1 MKTQFN
7 TRGNPSILSRQ
18 MNEEEVLEEYIDC
31 LDTFVSATRGNKA
44 TNLTKKDFYSFYS
57 MLSLLIGEDEDDKF
71 ISLMHSHY
79 AHKNINTSPK
89 VTLKSPSKMED
100 KKSYSGQPRRDQQ
113 ESFNILKLGLD
124 KMGKGANDKEVVV
137 DPKKSLSKLSEKL
150 AVRGSRGLLS
160 FAKAFKKTDTQRNCK
175 VDFDSFKE
183 LCNQFLLQG
192 DDITN
197 ADIVSIF
204 QMVDNKTSGFMN

>member
-1 MKTQFN
+1 
-7 TRGNPSILSRQ
+7 
-18 MNEEEVLEEYIDC
+18 
-31 LDTFVSATRGNKA
+31 
-44 TNLTKKDFYSFYS
+44 
-57 MLSLLIGEDEDDKF
+57 
-71 ISLMHSHY
+71 
-79 AHKNINTSPK
+79 
-89 VTLKSPSKMED
+89 
-100 KKSYSGQPRRDQQ
+100 
-113 ESFNILKLGLD
+113 
-124 KMGKGANDKEVVV
+124 MGKSANDKEVVV

-204 QMVDNKTSGFMN
+204 QMVDSKTSGFMN